1 MEELIME
8 NVNIW
13 VEIIIS
19 ILTGLVAAIPLVIK
33 LVDEIK
39 KAHKEKNWKAVVSL
53 VLTLMAEAEQNYA
66 NGAERKEYV
75 MSSIKAMEHS
85 LEYDID
91 EKAIGELIDAVVAAT
106 KKINTK

>member
-1 MEELIME
+1 ME

-13 VEIIIS
+13 IDIIIS
-19 ILTGLVAAIPLVIK
+19 VLTGLAAAIPLVIK
-33 LVDEIK
+33 LVDTIK
-39 KAHKEKNWKAVVSL
+39 KAHRERNWKAVVSL
-53 VLTLMAEAEQNYA
+53 VLTLMAEAEQNYS

-75 MSSIKAMEHS
+75 LSSIKAMEHS

-91 EKAIGELIDAVVAAT
+91 EEAIGELIDTVVTAT